1 MLFTGVKG
9 QIANAPFSV
18 TGCGSVTTSIS
29 VKLQLLVAC
38 QGWDMITGCD
48 SFWVPQS
55 HALAQVSIWLWQLK
69 SQHIL
74 VSCVP
79 RNRSWST
86 RCLHTG
92 LWHQACS
99 TVEGCA
105 SVCSVVSNS
114 LWSHG
119 LYLARLLLP
128 WNSPGKNTEVGC
140 HFLHQGIFVTQRSN
154 SHLDL
159 CLLHWQADSLAPS
172 RLGSQSGGM
181 PRDKS
186 QQVYYALLW
195 ANQPLFQQSM
205 LSSCFRF

>member
-1 MLFTGVKG
+1 MLFTVVKG

-18 TGCGSVTTSIS
+18 TGCSSVTTSIS
-29 VKLQLLVAC
+29 VKLQLLVTC

-86 RCLHTG
+86 RCLHIG

-105 SVCSVVSNS
+105 SVCPTLCDPMDCS
-114 LWSHG
+114 LPGSSFHG
-119 LYLARLLLP
+119 ILQARILK
-128 WNSPGKNTEVGC
+128 WVAISYTRE
-140 HFLHQGIFVTQRSN
+140 S
-154 SHLDL
+154 S
-159 CLLHWQADSLAPS
+159 W
-172 RLGSQSGGM
+172 
-181 PRDKS
+181 PRDQTHIS
-186 QQVYYALLW
+186 ICV
-195 ANQPLFQQSM
+195 
-205 LSSCFRF
+205 SCIDRRIL